1 LKRRGDG
8 KRWPPNSYQK
18 SHPYG
23 VGRGKFIRVV
33 PDKGYVDIKSVPT
46 YQAPL
51 SFSRRGAGG
60 EDRKSEGL
68 GMRFKR
74 TAAGFEIKSRF
85 AWGKAVLTAIKI
97 STTQNPSFVRW
108 AAQMRGGVEQ

>member
-51 SFSRRGAGG
+51 SLKRRGEGG
-60 EDRKSEGL
+60 EDGKGEGK
-68 GMRFKR
+68 G
-74 TAAGFEIKSRF
+74 
-85 AWGKAVLTAIKI
+85 
-97 STTQNPSFVRW
+97 
-108 AAQMRGGVEQ
+108 RGLKEQS